1 MKINLRIQIVTLG
14 LLSVLLIACSQSHEN
29 ENEINSK
36 NQVKQDNAVELLNLG
51 DISSFIAERRLIK
64 TANFKLEVNNL
75 SESTFNIEK
84 FTSSLGGTV
93 LKSDIRTEVINRKKQ
108 KLNREQALDI
118 IQFEMHNKMI
128 LSVPAYLFDSLLNNI
143 NALETFIHQRN
154 IIAED
159 VRWNMLSEFKTQKRT
174 VKQQE
179 RLDKLTK
186 QSVNNEVNLQS
197 VEKSFAYEKMGDDAD
212 INLMKMNDQIE
223 HSLIFL
229 DLIQPTSQKQNLVQ
243 NIEIPGIAFHQQ
255 AGFALNNGLEMLKD
269 LVVFLL
275 RYWNIWLIA
284 LLGFYAYKKL
294 I

>member
-243 NIEIPGIAFHQQ
+243 NIEIPGIAFHQH

-294 I
+294 V